1 MFVVVVDVV
10 VVLVVVVQYDVVSSF
25 FWAFVGLWRVFQATF
40 VLVVVGGMQR
50 SRGGVSSEACN
61 KRERERDRALQKTTG
76 YICVYAGDTCS

>member
-1 MFVVVVDVV
+1 MFVVVVVDVV

-61 KRERERDRALQKTTG
+61 KRERERERYKKLQG
-76 YICVYAGDTCS
+76 MCVYAGDTCS